1 MKLVKEFALLLG
13 SLACAGS
20 ALADGAATE
29 DEGITSVG
37 VTAITSANKNTI
49 VAVSYGELGTG
60 NPVSVANLVK
70 TTNLAEGD
78 QLVVY
83 KGDGTH
89 ETWVLAKDS
98 SNALVWSPNANTFTQ
113 DANGDTSSGTGSDTD
128 MTLGVGTGFWLV
140 RNNWKD
146 DDSVTFYIY
155 GSVASN
161 PTSTTTPG
169 TWTLVGNPTRTSK
182 TITAAMTPGA
192 SKNDVIAVAEKNGFV
207 NYFFKGTGELAAWKR
222 EPSAESPTWG
232 VAPVIEA
239 GKGFWIKSTATSV
252 DWTK

>member
-13 SLACAGS
+13 SLVCAGS
-20 ALADGAATE
+20 VLADGAATE
-29 DEGITSVG
+29 DEGVTSVG

-49 VAVSYGELGTG
+49 VAVSYGDLDGG
-60 NPVSVANLVK
+60 AVSVANLVK
-70 TTNLAEGD
+70 TTNLTEGD

-83 KGDGTH
+83 NGSTYDS
-89 ETWVLAKDS
+89 WVLGSGAWV
-98 SNALVWSPNANTFTQ
+98 SNTSTFTMNAGGGVSQ
-113 DANGDTSSGTGSDTD
+113 GTGADAGK
-128 MTLGVGTGFWLV
+128 TLQVGTGFWLI
-140 RNNWKD
+140 RKDWKD
-146 DDSVTFYIY
+146 GDSVTFYMY
-155 GSVASN
+155 GSPSSTTSYK
-161 PTSTTTPG
+161 PTSG

-207 NYFFKGTGELAAWKR
+207 NYFFKGTGESAAWKR